1 MATKCSLLREISTA
15 YDPLGLISPAILQF
29 RLFIQLLWKNKRE
42 WDDSLSEEEKKILRK
57 IRQTPEE
64 SICECFS
71 ACLYEVT

>member
-42 WDDSLSEEEKKILRK
+42 WDDSLNIKENPPDTRGVHL
-57 IRQTPEE
+57 P
-64 SICECFS
+64 
-71 ACLYEVT
+71 CLYEVT